1 MMMMKK
7 KKSYNDVNSRCELYG
22 IFVTEV
28 VLLVSSTS
36 SSSTFDSKN
45 SLSWSVKRELQN
57 GKTGNGMMLANT

>member
-1 MMMMKK
+1 MMMMMK

-28 VLLVSSTS
+28 LLVSSTS
-36 SSSTFDSKN
+36 SSSTFDSN

-57 GKTGNGMMLANT
+57 GKTGNGMILANT